1 MKELLVRLSHLDR
14 RWVFLMVFILTAVPF
29 FLPMKLPIKS
39 TRYTQMVFQEI
50 EAMKPVTDPGFKPLL
65 LSMDFDPGTL
75 AELGPMAKAMLRHV
89 FTKKSGV
96 VVLTF
101 VPMGSALAQEI
112 LLSVAGDF
120 KGQGI
125 EEGVHFAFLGYTS
138 PPDAVIQ
145 SIGRNIRDNYP
156 KDFRGR
162 PLEEIPLLAPV
173 TNYRDFH
180 IVVDLAGSSMP
191 GAWMANAVER
201 FSARF
206 AMGVTNVMAA
216 DYTPFIPEQSRGMIA
231 GLRGAA
237 EYERM
242 LNDHYGIDLGDGAR
256 GMDSQ
261 SVTHLFVLLLIV
273 VGNIGY
279 FLTARKK
286 GATR

>member
-14 RWVFLMVFILTAVPF
+14 RWVFLMVGLLTAIPF

-39 TRYTQMVFQEI
+39 TRYTEMIFQEVDGL
-50 EAMKPVTDPGFKPLL
+50 KPVTDPNYKPLL
-65 LSMDFDPGTL
+65 MSMDFDPGTM

-89 FTKKSGV
+89 FSKKSGV

-101 VPMGSALAQEI
+101 VPMGAALAQEI
-112 LLSVAGDF
+112 LLSVAEEF

-125 EEGVHFAFLGYTS
+125 EYGVHYAFLGYTY

-145 SIGRNIRDNYP
+145 SIGRNIRDNFPVDYL
-156 KDFRGR
+156 KR
-162 PLEEIPLLAPV
+162 PLEDLPV
-173 TNYRDFH
+173 VAKVKNYRDIH
-180 IVVDLAGSSMP
+180 LVVDLAGSAMP

-216 DYTPFIPEQSRGMIA
+216 DYTPFIPEQSKGMIA

-237 EYERM
+237 EYEELLKQR
-242 LNDHYGIDLGDGAR
+242 YGIELADGAR

-286 GATR
+286 GGSR

>member
-1 MKELLVRLSHLDR
+1 MKELLVRLSHIDR
-14 RWVFLMVFILTAVPF
+14 RWVFLMVGILTAVPF
-29 FLPMKLPIKS
+29 FLRMELPIKS
-39 TRYTQMVFQEI
+39 TRYTEMIFQEI
-50 EAMKPVTDPGFKPLL
+50 EAMKPVTDPNFKPLL
-65 LSMDFDPGTL
+65 ISMDFDPGTM

-89 FTKKSGV
+89 FAKNSGV

-101 VPMGSALAQEI
+101 IPMGAALAQEI
-112 LLSVAGDF
+112 LLEVAGEY
-120 KGQGI
+120 KERGI
-125 EEGVHFAFLGYTS
+125 EEGVNYAFLGYTA

-156 KDFRGR
+156 TDYKKR
-162 PLEEIPLLAPV
+162 PLEDIPILAKV
-173 TNYRDFH
+173 KNYRDIH

-201 FSARF
+201 YHARF

-216 DYTPFIPEQSRGMIA
+216 DYTPFIPEQSKGMIA

-237 EYERM
+237 EYERL
-242 LNDHYGIDLGDGAR
+242 LNDKYSIKLGDGAR

-261 SVTHLFVLLLIV
+261 SVTHVFVLLLIV
-273 VGNIGY
+273 LGNIGY

-286 GATR
+286 GAAR